1 MNETSPI
8 QEIGKT
14 SATDRDSNT
23 SEKFFFWLAPK
34 VIVNPFD
41 IVEVEQVSHEGT
53 SRTYGLVTILDHR
66 TDSPTHL
73 ANFIS
78 SNFGEL
84 TEDPNTPR
92 QGTYVAHVNVLSNDK
107 DIYMPVSSEK
117 VVRFAD
123 DEGIQ
128 AALGIDTME
137 PQNRIPAGLIK
148 MSNGV
153 AAVAYIDRRYVLGPE
168 SAHVNISGISGLA
181 TKTSY
186 AIFLIQS
193 ILQKASEEEKKNLA
207 VVILNV
213 KHGDLLQI
221 DQRREQDFSVEEM
234 EMWETLGLEPK
245 PFESDK
251 VHYYLPKGR
260 IGRRPNCFLE
270 PDFYKIYAYDLEST
284 ADKLDLLFAQIPDTY
299 FTLESIISEI
309 KEGIRNNEPDFRDVH
324 SWTNLLS
331 GKPLFDPTTRSAV
344 KEWRGIRGSSIG
356 VFRRH
361 MRRMVQVGQSG
372 IFVDALSA
380 HEKSLSDEILKIKGG
395 HIYVIDIA
403 RLQEHEQMLVFGD
416 LLKSVYSLKA
426 DPPED
431 RTEPI
436 PEKVIFFVDEL
447 NKYAPSGPR
456 PSPLTELVLE
466 IAERGRSL
474 GVNLISAQQF
484 MSAVH
489 QRVTGNC
496 ATKIIGRSGS
506 AEVFQPDY
514 RFLDT
519 DIKSNVTRLSKGELL
534 LSHAVYRQP
543 VKIIFPKPAFKQQEF

>member
-1 MNETSPI
+1 MNNTNT

-14 SATDRDSNT
+14 SATEGESNT
-23 SEKFFFWLAPK
+23 SDKFLFWLAQNI
-34 VIVNPFD
+34 IVNPFD
-41 IVEVEQVSHEGT
+41 IVEVEQVSHEGKSKT
-53 SRTYGLVTILDHR
+53 FGLVTILKHS

-84 TEDPNTPR
+84 AEDPNSPR
-92 QGTYVAHVNVLSNDK
+92 QGTTVAHVNVLSNDH
-107 DIYMPVSSEK
+107 DIYMPVPSEK
-117 VVRFAD
+117 VVRFS
-123 DEGIQ
+123 DEKGIQ
-128 AALGIDTME
+128 NALGIDTME
-137 PQNRIPAGLIK
+137 AQNRIPAGLIK

-186 AIFLIQS
+186 AMFLIQS
-193 ILQKASEEEKKNLA
+193 ILQKTTEDEKKKLA

-221 DQRREQDFSVEEM
+221 DQRREQKFTGEEM
-234 EMWETLGLEPK
+234 EMWEALGLEPK
-245 PFESDK
+245 PFDPDK
-251 VHYYLPKGR
+251 VHYYLPRGR
-260 IGRRPNCFLE
+260 DGRRPNSFYE
-270 PDFYKIYAYDLEST
+270 PPSYNTYAYDLETT
-284 ADKLDLLFAQIPDTY
+284 ADKLDLLFAQIPDAY

-309 KEGIRNNEPDFRDVH
+309 KEGIRNREPDFKNVH
-324 SWTNLLS
+324 SWDNLLNQP
-331 GKPLFDPTTRSAV
+331 PLFDPKTHAAV
-344 KEWRGIRGSSIG
+344 KEWRAIRGSSIG

-361 MRRMVQVGQSG
+361 MRRMVKVGHSG
-372 IFVDALSA
+372 VFVDSRAA
-380 HEKSLSDEILKIKGG
+380 REKSLTEEILKIKGG
-395 HIYVIDIA
+395 HVYVVDIA
-403 RLQEHEQMLVFGD
+403 RLYEHEQMLVFGD

-431 RTEPI
+431 RKDPI

-447 NKYAPSGPR
+447 NKYAPAGPR

-474 GVNLISAQQF
+474 GVLLISAQQF

-506 AEVFQPDY
+506 AETLQPDY

-519 DIKSNVTRLSKGELL
+519 EIKSNVTRLSKGELL

-543 VKIIFPKPAFKQQEF
+543 VKVIFPKPAFRQQEF